1 MQISTIID
9 DFHKGHFHECF
20 ILYNFFKSVI
30 AQEVKT
36 KDYYHTIKVIIV
48 ILRKKI

>member
-1 MQISTIID
+1 MLIIHLQNAASVIID

-30 AQEVKT
+30 AQGSKNRKIV
-36 KDYYHTIKVIIV
+36 TI
-48 ILRKKI
+48 R